1 MRRWL
6 SALVVLLGMAGV
18 GMAATAPV
26 ASAAKPT
33 CRVVDT
39 NAGQSYT
46 SLQDA
51 VTAASAGDRL
61 FVKGTCFSIVEIGK
75 NLTIAGQS
83 AGGNKTAT
91 LSGGGQSNVLTI
103 DPGVTVTLN
112 TLIITNGAAPFGGGI
127 LNVGTLTLN
136 GSTVTGNTAFG
147 GGGGSGGGGIFN
159 HGTLTLNGSTVTG
172 NTAPNASG
180 GGIFN
185 DCGGTLVGAVAAPA
199 PGANVFAN
207 TPDNIFF
214 NNVCP

>member
-6 SALVVLLGMAGV
+6 SAVVVLLGMAGV
-18 GMAATAPV
+18 GLVLTAPA

-51 VTAASAGDRL
+51 VTAAAAGDRL
-61 FVKGTCFSIVEIGK
+61 FVKGTCISTVEIGK

-83 AGGNKTAT
+83 ASGTKTAT
-91 LSGGGQSNVLTI
+91 LSGGGQSNVLAI
-103 DPGVTVTLN
+103 DGGVTVTLN
-112 TLIITNGAAPFGGGI
+112 TLIITNGTAPSGGGI
-127 LNVGTLTLN
+127 LNAGTLTLN

-147 GGGGSGGGGIFN
+147 SDIGGGGIYN
-159 HGTLTLNGSTVTG
+159 VGTLTLNRSTVTG
-172 NTAPNASG
+172 NTDTASSPG

-185 DCGGTLVGAVAAPA
+185 DCGGTLIGAVAAPA
-199 PGANVFAN
+199 PDANVFGN
-207 TPDNIFF
+207 TPDNIF
-214 NNVCP
+214 NNVC

>member
-1 MRRWL
+1 M
-6 SALVVLLGMAGV
+6 LLGMAGV
-18 GMAATAPV
+18 GLAATAPA

-39 NAGQSYT
+39 NAGHSYT

-51 VTAASAGDRL
+51 VTAAAAGDRL

-83 AGGNKTAT
+83 ASGTKTAT
-91 LSGGGQSNVLTI
+91 LTGGGQSNVLAI

-147 GGGGSGGGGIFN
+147 GGGVGGGGIFN
-159 HGTLTLNGSTVTG
+159 HGTLTLNSSTVTG
-172 NTAPNASG
+172 NTATTSPG

-199 PGANVFAN
+199 PGANVYAN
-207 TPDNIFF
+207 TPDNIFY
-214 NNVCP
+214 NNVCPASR